1 MTASALALIGFT
13 VVISSF
19 ISGVF
24 GMAGGMVLLGVL
36 LVYFDVATGM
46 VLFSILQITANGWR
60 ALHWRRFVLW
70 PIFYWY
76 VAGSILAFAVM
87 RSIAYV
93 PDKAMVYILLGLMPF
108 MVEVLPQSM
117 RPNIE
122 WRGVPFVTGIFTTV
136 IQFLAGVGGLFL
148 DIFFNKSR
156 LDRKTTNATK
166 AITQTFS
173 HVIRA
178 AYFGSLAGV
187 SELKFVVWGP
197 GIVLAL
203 AGAIAAPFVVERMS
217 DHGFRQW
224 TRGIIF
230 TIAVVYLIRG
240 GLLLWQSAWTRLL
253 AGPDDAGDPHHVLER
268 QCALGMVG
276 VERFELDLLGG
287 LALEF
292 LDHHLAVLGL
302 DHDAVAAPHGR
313 RRRHDDDVAVAVGRL
328 HGLAGDFQRVG
339 MLVGYRGKCDLVP
352 TLADRKAAIIEI
364 AACAGFGEADQRHR
378 LRSPVRTLRST
389 TQRIQRSRRWP
400 RAPWRST
407 RLRASAPVRPE

>member
-1 MTASALALIGFT
+1 MRDIRRNDHLRARPDRLHHRL
-13 VVISSF
+13 SSF

-70 PIFYWY
+70 PIFCL
-76 VAGSILAFAVM
+76 VCRGLAPGVRGDAQHRL
-87 RSIAYV
+87 RSRQGDGLSSCSA
-93 PDKAMVYILLGLMPF
+93 LMPF

-173 HVIRA
+173 HVMRA

-187 SELKFVVWGP
+187 GELKFVVWGP

-203 AGAIAAPFVVERMS
+203 VGAIAAPFVRGAHERSRLPAM
-217 DHGFRQW
+217 DPRHH
-224 TRGIIF
+224 
-230 TIAVVYLIRG
+230 LHHRG
-240 GLLLWQSAWTRLL
+240 GLS
-253 AGPDDAGDPHHVLER
+253 DPR
-268 QCALGMVG
+268 RA
-276 VERFELDLLGG
+276 
-287 LALEF
+287 A
-292 LDHHLAVLGL
+292 
-302 DHDAVAAPHGR
+302 AVAGA
-313 RRRHDDDVAVAVGRL
+313 
-328 HGLAGDFQRVG
+328 
-339 MLVGYRGKCDLVP
+339 
-352 TLADRKAAIIEI
+352 
-364 AACAGFGEADQRHR
+364 
-378 LRSPVRTLRST
+378 
-389 TQRIQRSRRWP
+389 
-400 RAPWRST
+400 
-407 RLRASAPVRPE
+407 